1 MTLDQILLLGSIIVP
16 ALSSALLFAGIG
28 GGDYWAKKLAY
39 IGFGFPFIAGIVLFF
54 NFDGSN
60 MRQVQPHRPWQIK
73 GKKPRLV
80 LDEK

>member
-39 IGFGFPFIAGIVLFF
+39 IGFGFPFIAGIVLFLQF
-54 NFDGSN
+54 
-60 MRQVQPHRPWQIK
+60 
-73 GKKPRLV
+73 
-80 LDEK
+80 

>member
-39 IGFGFPFIAGIVLFF
+39 IGFGFPFIANFIKPFF
-54 NFDGSN
+54 NLLNEIIPASAFLKDLFLLIINEYAST
-60 MRQVQPHRPWQIK
+60 
-73 GKKPRLV
+73 
-80 LDEK
+80 